1 MYCFFYEPFIHT
13 KVSWFCCC
21 FSLGLVVFFSSKVWW
36 IKRSLQL
43 IHHHLV
49 IPPHQDKVSF
59 AIERYY
65 LSLLI
70 CVKEAVR
77 FPPISTKQKRS
88 QFNVN
93 KHWKKHAKGSDIIFN
108 VISVNQ
114 HFASTFSMQIFKF
127 FYLLGEL
134 ACRLLWEL
142 IQAMNNHVHIT
153 INSWWWEW
161 NGIRWWIK
169 PIKSNFI
176 QNIAEVCI
184 RNHSII
190 PRDSRRQIQK
200 GILQEGFDTV
210 I

>member
-1 MYCFFYEPFIHT
+1 MVLLLFFVRSGSVFQFEGMMNQAQSPTNTSPSRHSSTSGQSKFCYRKILFIF
-13 KVSWFCCC
+13 VDMC
-21 FSLGLVVFFSSKVWW
+21 
-36 IKRSLQL
+36 KRSCQ
-43 IHHHLV
+43 ISANQH
-49 IPPHQDKVSF
+49 
-59 AIERYY
+59 
-65 LSLLI
+65 
-70 CVKEAVR
+70 EAET
-77 FPPISTKQKRS
+77 IA
-88 QFNVN
+88 NVN
-93 KHWKKHAKGSDIIFN
+93 KHWKKHAKGSGIISN

-127 FYLLGEL
+127 FYLPGEL
-134 ACRLLWEL
+134 VRRLLWEL

-176 QNIAEVCI
+176 QNIAKVCI

-200 GILQEGFDTV
+200 AILQEGFDTV